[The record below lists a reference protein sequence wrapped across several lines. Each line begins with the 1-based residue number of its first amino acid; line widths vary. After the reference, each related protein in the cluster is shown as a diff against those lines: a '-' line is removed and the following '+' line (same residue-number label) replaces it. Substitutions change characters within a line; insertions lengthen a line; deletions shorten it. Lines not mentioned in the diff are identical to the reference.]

1 MKLQIIFLEILRKLK
16 NKNKSDKI
24 QEMFPVADICSS
36 ITVFL
41 WLSSAGFMFV
51 SISFISPEQSRGM
64 PVKKTKCNENLSKDC
79 ELQSCGLEARDIKKL
94 DNKINL
100 LNSTKGGFHLI
111 CLGKSETL
119 FGAFFSKY
127 VFGPFWSFLVLDSHV
142 SSCTGWWCTSGE
154 AAHCTGC

>member
-1 MKLQIIFLEILRKLK
+1 MKFSLLISITESQVIKEVNITVIQTEYDFSGKVQMKLQIIFLEILRKLK
-16 NKNKSDKI
+16 TKNKSDKI

-111 CLGKSETL
+111 SAKVRPFKGR
-119 FGAFFSKY
+119 
-127 VFGPFWSFLVLDSHV
+127 FWSFLV
-142 SSCTGWWCTSGE
+142 
-154 AAHCTGC
+154 